1 MRTSGSTW
9 AQRVVGEGVR
19 LLFENRGAVAVA
31 VAAAFAWDAS
41 LPRASLRLHPPLIVP
56 DMQISRIHLNSIW
69 SRHQLRLNVS
79 LEQSSG
85 DPGPPARM
93 EEPVRIDQ
101 CNSIRD
107 FRSMARRRLPGPIF
121 HYIDG
126 AADDEVTYRR
136 NTEAYERCDLVPN
149 VLAGVESIDMSTTVM
164 GQKLKMPLFCS
175 PTALQRLFHHDGERA
190 VAKAAEKFGTMF
202 GVSSL
207 GTVSVEEIGSTIS
220 TPKLFQLY
228 FHKDRGLT
236 GSMIERCIA
245 ADFDVLALTVDTI
258 TGGNRERD
266 LRTGFTSPPRLT
278 LKSLL
283 SFAVHPRW
291 AVNYFAHEKFALP
304 QLKDYVK
311 EGSNVSVSV
320 GDYFSTMLDQSMNWE
335 DAENVRKKWGK
346 QFCLKGIMSVADAK
360 RALDIG
366 ATAIML
372 SNHGGRQLDGSR
384 SPFDQL
390 AEIIDAVGDRIDVI
404 CDGGIRRGTHV
415 LKALSLGAKA
425 CSGGRFYL
433 YALAAAGQVGVERA
447 LQNLHNEI
455 ERDMKLM
462 GCRSINEC
470 RGAGRRRKSP
480 SKPTQ

>member
-1 MRTSGSTW
+1 M
-9 AQRVVGEGVR
+9 
-19 LLFENRGAVAVA
+19 
-31 VAAAFAWDAS
+31 
-41 LPRASLRLHPPLIVP
+41 
-56 DMQISRIHLNSIW
+56 
-69 SRHQLRLNVS
+69 
-79 LEQSSG
+79 
-85 DPGPPARM
+85 
-93 EEPVRIDQ
+93 RIDR
-101 CNSIRD
+101 CNNIGD

-149 VLAGVESIDMSTTVM
+149 VLAGVESIDMSITVM
-164 GQKLKMPLFCS
+164 GQKIDMPLFCA

-202 GVSSL
+202 GISSL
-207 GTVSVEEIGSTIS
+207 GTISIEEISTIG

-236 GSMIERCIA
+236 NSMIERCIA
-245 ADFDVLALTVDTI
+245 ANFDVLALTVDTI

-283 SFAVHPRW
+283 SFAMHPRW
-291 AVNYFAHEKFALP
+291 AANYFMREKFELP

-311 EGSNVSVSV
+311 EGSSISVSI
-320 GDYFSTMLDQSMNWE
+320 GDYFSTMLDESMNWQ
-335 DAENVRKKWGK
+335 DAEDVRKKWGK

-360 RALDIG
+360 RAVDIG
-366 ATAIML
+366 ATGIMV

-390 AEIIDAVGDRIDVI
+390 AEIVDAVGDRIDVI
-404 CDGGIRRGTHV
+404 CDGGITRGTHV
-415 LKALSLGAKA
+415 LKALSVGAKA
-425 CSGGRFYL
+425 CSGGRVYL
-433 YALAAAGQVGVERA
+433 YALAAAGQAGVEKALGNLRA
-447 LQNLHNEI
+447 EI

-462 GCRSINEC
+462 GCQSVDQLSRVNL
-470 RGAGRRRKSP
+470 RFR
-480 SKPTQ
+480 